1 MIGLVLSGGGARA
14 AYQAG
19 ALKALGEILASE
31 RVKADSTSGNTQAD
45 TSKSSESEIGVIMGS
60 SLGAINGVILA
71 AGMKVSYEAAVGA
84 LCELWENRTFENTF
98 GGSISTTLLR
108 SLKVG
113 FLQYLKPGP
122 HRTGT
127 AIFDPSPLRQSMDE
141 VLFSFGG
148 ASVEP
153 SSNSPVHTIGVMT
166 TREGEGSDREGM
178 LIANSRSQIVEQ
190 TGEHGLSYSVH
201 YVNHLSSSHA
211 FASAALP
218 FVMPPVQFDLEDKSV
233 SLVDGG
239 IIDNLPIDPAVRFG
253 ANRVVLIDTSGKRW
267 WHDYYGEPYDT
278 AEPWAVCP
286 PNGSYCMR
294 PASIDDIRSK
304 KSFGQILKDNMGT
317 TTRDYIR
324 TFGPV
329 WPIYQVLN
337 SRVGETVS
345 FEILSYAVIH
355 QPYLNAL
362 MELGYEETK
371 AQLSTP
377 DPACC

>member
-19 ALKALGEILASE
+19 ALKALGELLPSRSPQELGPDIS
-31 RVKADSTSGNTQAD
+31 
-45 TSKSSESEIGVIMGS
+45 VIMGS
-60 SLGAINGVILA
+60 SLGAINGVILS
-71 AGMKVSYEAAVGA
+71 AGLKTSYQAAVDS
-84 LCELWENRTFENTF
+84 LLQLWGDRTFENTF

-122 HRTGT
+122 RSTAT

-148 ASVEP
+148 ASVDTN
-153 SSNSPVHTIGVMT
+153 SNSPVKTIGVMT
-166 TREGEGSDREGM
+166 TQESDVAALSGSKKQSSSREGLLLVNSESKLDAQTSD
-178 LIANSRSQIVEQ
+178 Q
-190 TGEHGLSYSVH
+190 GLSYSLH

-218 FVMPPVQFDLEDKSV
+218 FVMPPVQIDLEDKEV

-253 ANRVVLIDTSGKRW
+253 ASKVIMIDTSGKRW
-267 WHDYYGEPYDT
+267 WHDYYGEAYDT

-286 PNGSYCMR
+286 PHGSYCLR
-294 PASIDDIRSK
+294 PAFVEAIRSK
-304 KSFGQILKDNMGT
+304 KSFGKILRDNMGR

-337 SRVGETVS
+337 SRVGEEVA

-362 MELGYEETK
+362 IELGYQEARETLL
-371 AQLSTP
+371 ASNEDFST
-377 DPACC
+377 